1 MGRRTSR
8 NRLGLGS
15 WVCVSQAEVCSSIS
29 CACLF
34 DPTSACD
41 HNPFEHYATTPQ
53 TRNPEFQGNPESHAR
68 KCRLDV
74 LIRRQYT
81 DPASF
86 ERLGVSPVGGVLL
99 TGPTGC
105 GKTMLAHSLAA
116 SLPVT
121 AVAVKCPE
129 LFKRYLGESE
139 AAVRDLFAHARR
151 CIPCIL
157 ILDEIESGKTW
168 RPSRAFAVAATLRM
182 CTPTIARQNGAA
194 KLHSP
199 RAFFAS
205 FSFP

>member
-1 MGRRTSR
+1 
-8 NRLGLGS
+8 
-15 WVCVSQAEVCSSIS
+15 
-29 CACLF
+29 
-34 DPTSACD
+34 
-41 HNPFEHYATTPQ
+41 
-53 TRNPEFQGNPESHAR
+53 
-68 KCRLDV
+68 
-74 LIRRQYT
+74 
-81 DPASF
+81 
-86 ERLGVSPVGGVLL
+86 
-99 TGPTGC
+99 
-105 GKTMLAHSLAA
+105 MLAHSLAA

-168 RPSRAFAVAATLRM
+168 RTSDTVAVAATART
-182 CTPTIARQNGAA
+182 CTPTIARQSGAV